1 MPLDNLLTRFPNGV
15 NDALA
20 EPLQNFKGLSP
31 FKYQQYEDD
40 FNFFIPTQWTI
51 TETQAGAT
59 QAIQNNR
66 SGGFLE
72 LINTAADDDLNAI
85 QQPAATFR
93 LDTARDFFFATT
105 LELPDVLQCD
115 AIAGLYVLDTSPLA
129 SLPSDGIFF
138 HKIDGIATL
147 DFHLRAGGTSTSVT
161 VATLANGVMVQLAA
175 VYQALAQ
182 RWTIYV
188 NNAAVAQIATLT
200 NMPTVPALALGIAL
214 QNGEAVAKTLRS
226 DWIFAARER
235 NAALASA

>member
-15 NDALA
+15 NDSIA
-20 EPLQNFKGLSP
+20 EPLQNYKGLSP
-31 FKYQQYEDD
+31 AKYQEYWDD

-51 TETQAGAT
+51 TETAGGAT

-105 LELPDVLQCD
+105 LELPDVVQCD
-115 AIAGLYVLDTSPLA
+115 VIAGLYVLDTSPLA
-129 SLPSDGIFF
+129 SLPTDGMFF
-138 HKIDGIATL
+138 HKLDGLATI

-161 VATLANGVMVQLAA
+161 VGTMVAGTMMQLAA
-175 VYQALAQ
+175 VYQAAAQ

-188 NNAAVAQIATLT
+188 NNVAVTQIVTLT
-200 NMPTVPALALGIAL
+200 NMPTVPALALGIAI

-226 DWIFAARER
+226 DWLFAARER
-235 NAALASA
+235 AASLAST

>member
-1 MPLDNLLTRFPNGV
+1 MPLDNTITRFPNGV
-15 NDALA
+15 NDSLTDF
-20 EPLQNFKGLSP
+20 LLNYRGLSP
-31 FKYQQYEDD
+31 AKYQEYWDD
-40 FNFFIPTQWTI
+40 FNFFIPSQWTI

-93 LDTARDFFFATT
+93 LDQSRDFFFATT

-115 AIAGLYVLDTSPLA
+115 VIAGLYVLDTSPLA
-129 SLPSDGIFF
+129 SLPTDGVFF
-138 HKIDGIATL
+138 HKIDGLATL

-161 VATLANGVMVQLAA
+161 VGTMVAGTMMQLAA
-175 VYQALAQ
+175 VYQALD
-182 RWTIYV
+182 RSWTIYV
-188 NNAAVAQIATLT
+188 NNAGVSRIVTLT
-200 NMPTVPALALGIAL
+200 NMPTVPALALGIAI

-235 NAALASA
+235 NPSLASA